1 MTPEPAAAPRRTSLF
16 FRDDESVIQSH
27 PLLPGIAVPS
37 FGDTAKWPFTAVRR
51 PANVPPHIWAVTFS
65 ALSPVWNLRAREVC
79 MVVLNPRHPALEATG
94 MALDH
99 DPFQPTT
106 LTGIV
111 SELRILAAW
120 AKKTG
125 RSEDLGQWTADDIR
139 AFIAKV
145 ASERSTATV
154 RNYICVVRL
163 LHELG
168 PVLTGGGLK
177 VDPWPG
183 LTARQAADDHPSEV
197 LSTQNIAPAVWFAL
211 VKAAWTYTNVFGA
224 DILRARDT
232 YRRLQAE
239 AGGDRTD
246 FRTALDLWLADPGKS
261 IPLHHDTAQAQ
272 GPNWDLLTLKLGY
285 RVDLSPFATVSARG
299 DGLRTRVLAAVS
311 EGRGRPGSF
320 IDDITEVTRA
330 DGSHGPWH
338 QGLDATALRKECLAL
353 RAACYTFLAAISMM
367 RDSEIREITRGSV
380 VEHYGA
386 PAVVSRKRKLDPG
399 RPLEHWWIIE
409 PAARAIVTAEELS
422 QHPDLVFADPGIGGS
437 TDLKSHEFSVSRD
450 WIKRFIR
457 HVNEN
462 CEQTGLAAV
471 PPGKANPH
479 MFRKTMAM
487 LVGTEPGSEI
497 ALGIQLKHA
506 ATRALANRT
515 TQSYAGTDIA
525 WAEHLDTAVDE
536 ARFRRL
542 RDLYDR
548 HHNGETIGYGPGA
561 ERLGTAFD
569 AVKKAA
575 AEHCTRTAV
584 GGDKRTEYTFL
595 RKTRISL
602 RFGKLNHCTFDE
614 NNPAGAR
621 CLEQATAP
629 PGHRGPLI
637 DRCQPGR
644 CHNSVITPDHLQ
656 IWRSE
661 EHSLLK
667 LLKTPKLSP
676 CRRDQL
682 GHQLDDVRDV
692 IRKADEA

>member
-1 MTPEPAAAPRRTSLF
+1 MNLEPAAAPCRTSLF
-16 FRDDESVIQSH
+16 FRDDERVIQSH
-27 PLLPGIAVPS
+27 PLLPGIDVPN
-37 FGDTAKWPFTAVRR
+37 FGASVKWPFTAVRR

-65 ALSPVWNLRAREVC
+65 SLSPVWNLRAREVC
-79 MVVLNPRHPALEATG
+79 MAVLNPRHPALEAAGTT
-94 MALDH
+94 LDH

-106 LTGIV
+106 LTGMV

-125 RSEDLGQWTADDIR
+125 RSEDLGQWAADDIR

-145 ASERSTATV
+145 AGERSKSTV

-168 PVLTGGGLK
+168 LVLTGGGLK
-177 VDPWPG
+177 ADPWPG
-183 LTARQAADDHPSEV
+183 RTARQAADNPPNEV
-197 LSTQNIAPAVWFAL
+197 LSTQNIAPALWFAL
-211 VKAAWTYTNVFGA
+211 VKAAWTYIDIFA
-224 DILRARDT
+224 PDILRARDT
-232 YRRLQAE
+232 YRRLQSE
-239 AGGDRTD
+239 ARGNRDGFSTS
-246 FRTALDLWLADPGKS
+246 LELWLAEPAMS
-261 IPLHHDTAQAQ
+261 IPLHHDTSHVQ

-285 RVDLSPFATVSARG
+285 QVHLSPFSTLLIGG
-299 DGLRTRVLAAVS
+299 DGLRARVLAAVA
-311 EGRGRPGSF
+311 EGRGSPASL

-330 DGSHGPWH
+330 DGSRGPWR
-338 QGLDATALRKECLAL
+338 QGLDATTLRKECLAL
-353 RAACYTFLAAISMM
+353 RAACYVFLAAMSMM

-422 QHPDLVFADPGIGGS
+422 QHPELVFADPGIGGS
-437 TDLKSHEFSVSRD
+437 SDLKSHEFSVSRD
-450 WIKRFIR
+450 WIRRFIR

-462 CEQTGLAAV
+462 CEHTGLVAIPA
-471 PPGKANPH
+471 GKATPH

-487 LVGTEPGSEI
+487 LVGTEPGAEI

-542 RDLYDR
+542 SDLYDR
-548 HHNGETIGYGPGA
+548 HHNGQTIGYGPGA
-561 ERLGTAFD
+561 ERLTTAFD

-621 CLEQATAP
+621 CLEQAAAP

-644 CHNSVITPDHLQ
+644 CHNSVITPDHMQ

-667 LLKTPKLSP
+667 LLDTPKLPP
-676 CRRDQL
+676 CRREQL
-682 GHQLDDVRDV
+682 NQQLDDVRSV
-692 IRKADEA
+692 IRKAHQ